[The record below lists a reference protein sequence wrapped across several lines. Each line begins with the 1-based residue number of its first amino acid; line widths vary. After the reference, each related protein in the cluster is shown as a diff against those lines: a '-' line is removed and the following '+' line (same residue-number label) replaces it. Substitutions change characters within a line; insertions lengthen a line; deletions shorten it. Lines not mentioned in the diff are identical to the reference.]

1 MAAQQGS
8 AAEGAARQDQLR
20 GSITPERAWWDVQHY
35 DLAVQ
40 VLPATKSLKGANT
53 ITFKTLQTGDKMQI
67 DLQPPL
73 AITRVTH
80 GGTELKFEREGN
92 VYWVQ
97 FPTAL
102 AASVEDKIEVAYEGK
117 PREST
122 RPPWSGG
129 LS

>member
-1 MAAQQGS
+1 MLPPMPGTWNPKSRTTALLLALAVPATAQQGS

-35 DLAVQ
+35 DLALQ

-53 ITFKTLQTGDKMQI
+53 ITFKTLQIGDKLQI

-80 GGTELKFEREGN
+80 GGTEL
-92 VYWVQ
+92 
-97 FPTAL
+97 
-102 AASVEDKIEVAYEGK
+102 
-117 PREST
+117 
-122 RPPWSGG
+122 
-129 LS
+129 